1 MKFPVRLAVLALSLG
16 LAAPSFAAPKTFRL
30 DPAHTVVGFSV
41 RHFFSKVPGRFNQF
55 EGTIQLD
62 EQNWGA
68 SSVEA
73 TIQAASIY
81 TNQER
86 RDNHLRSAD
95 FFDVEKF
102 PTLNFKS
109 TKITP
114 GADNTLQVA
123 GDLTIHGVTKPAV
136 LDVSFLGSG
145 PVSIGGKGS
154 MERAGFEA
162 TTKVNRKDFGLVWNR
177 TLDQGGTML
186 GDDVTINI
194 QVEAMDAAAMKPP
207 DAAAKPVAEKEAATT
222 KK

>member
-1 MKFPVRLAVLALSLG
+1 MKVLVRLAVLALSLAM
-16 LAAPSFAAPKTFRL
+16 AAPSIAAPKTLKL

-62 EQNWGA
+62 EKDWAA

-73 TIQAASIY
+73 TIQSASIY
-81 TNQER
+81 TNNEK
-86 RDNHLRSAD
+86 RDGHLKSAD

-102 PTLNFKS
+102 PTLTFKS
-109 TKITP
+109 TNVTP

-123 GDLTIHGVTKPAV
+123 GDLTIHGVTKPVV

-145 PVSIGGKGS
+145 PVSIGGRGT

-162 TTKVNRKDFGLVWNR
+162 TTKVDRKDFGIVWNR

-194 QVEAMDAAAMKPP
+194 QVEAMNAAAMKPP
-207 DAAAKPVAEKEAATT
+207 AAAAKPVAEKEAATT